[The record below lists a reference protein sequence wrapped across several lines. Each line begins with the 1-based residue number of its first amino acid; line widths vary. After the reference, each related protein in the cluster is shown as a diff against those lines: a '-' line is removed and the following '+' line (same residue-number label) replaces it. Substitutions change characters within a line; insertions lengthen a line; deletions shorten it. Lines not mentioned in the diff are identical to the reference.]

1 MRNKNYD
8 FIIVGGGIIGASA
21 AYKLK
26 VNFPKSKI
34 LVIEKEVQSSA
45 HQTGRNSGVIHS
57 GLYYTPGSLKA
68 KTCINGYHQLLK
80 FCLDENIK
88 HEICGKLIVPKNESE
103 LQKLE
108 SISKRGLEN
117 GLAGIR
123 FVDKKEVKKI
133 EPYIHSTNA
142 LHVPQTGIV
151 DYREMTKKL
160 ITRAIVDKGSFRT
173 NSRVVDMGITSNK
186 SFIRLSNDEVIF
198 SEKIIFCA
206 GLQSDRLA
214 KIDGL
219 SDGIQI
225 VPFRGD
231 YYQLKNESRFKVKNL
246 IYPVPNPD
254 FPFLGVHFTRMID
267 GTVECGPNA
276 VFSFSREGYSR
287 TSFNF
292 RDSWSS
298 LSFEGTRKLFA
309 SNWRFGL
316 EEYKLA
322 FLKIKYLAELRKIMP
337 NLEASDLV
345 RRRSGIR
352 AQAVDKKGNLV
363 DDFVIK
369 KGRIG
374 IHVLNA
380 PSPAATASLAIAD
393 EIMNHL

>member
-8 FIIVGGGIIGASA
+8 FTIVGGGIIGAST

-26 VNFPKSKI
+26 LKFPRSKI
-34 LVIEKEVQSSA
+34 LVIEKEIQSST

-80 FCLDENIK
+80 FCLEENIMHK
-88 HEICGKLIVPKNESE
+88 ICGKLVVPKNELE
-103 LQKLE
+103 LKKLE
-108 SISKRGLEN
+108 SIAKRGLEN

-123 FVDKKEVKKI
+123 FVDKKEVKKM

-151 DYREMTKKL
+151 DYIEMTKRL
-160 ITRAIVDKGSFRT
+160 IAIAVADEGSFRT
-173 NSRVVDMGITSNK
+173 KAKVIDLGTTSNK
-186 SFIRLSNDEVIF
+186 SFIKLSNNEIIF

-214 KIDGL
+214 KLDGL
-219 SDGIQI
+219 AGDIQI

-276 VFSFSREGYSR
+276 VFSFSREGYNR
-287 TSFNF
+287 NSFNLM
-292 RDSWSS
+292 DLMTS
-298 LSFEGTRKLFA
+298 LSFQGTWNLFA

-316 EEYKLA
+316 KEYKLA
-322 FLKIKYLAELRKIMP
+322 FFKNAYLAELRKIMP

-345 RRRSGIR
+345 RGRSGIR
-352 AQAVDKKGNLV
+352 AQALDKKGNLV

-369 KGRIG
+369 KGKIG

-393 EIMNHL
+393 EIISHL

>member
-1 MRNKNYD
+1 MRNNNYD
-8 FIIVGGGIIGASA
+8 FTIVGGGIIGAST

-26 VNFPKSKI
+26 LNFPRSKI
-34 LVIEKEVQSSA
+34 LVIEKEIQSSI

-80 FCLDENIK
+80 FCFEENINY
-88 HEICGKLIVPKNESE
+88 EICGKLVVPKN
-103 LQKLE
+103 KLE
-108 SISKRGLEN
+108 LKKLELIAKRGSEN
-117 GLAGIR
+117 GLNGIR
-123 FVDKKEVKKI
+123 FVDRKEVKKM
-133 EPYIHSTNA
+133 EPYISSTEA

-151 DYREMTKKL
+151 DYIGMTKRL
-160 ITRAIVDKGSFRT
+160 ISRAVEDKGSFRT
-173 NSRVVDMGITSNK
+173 NAKVVDMGTTSNK
-186 SFIRLSNDEVIF
+186 SFIRLLNDEIIF

-214 KIDGL
+214 KLDGL
-219 SDGIQI
+219 SDDIQI

-231 YYQLKNESRFKVKNL
+231 YYELKNKSRFKVKNL

-276 VFSFSREGYSR
+276 VFSFAREGYDR
-287 TSFNF
+287 TSFNLK
-292 RDSWSS
+292 DSLSS
-298 LSFEGTRKLFA
+298 LSFEGTRKLFT

-316 EEYKLA
+316 KEYKLA
-322 FLKIKYLAELRKIMP
+322 FLKYKYLAELRKIMP
-337 NLEASDLV
+337 DLQASDLV
-345 RRRSGIR
+345 RGRSGIR

-369 KGRIG
+369 KGKIG

-393 EIMNHL
+393 EIITHL